1 MKSQAQQTGCAIEEK
16 LLLGV
21 RKHTD
26 SGTNRRRGG
35 VVKAQ
40 LLSRALVFKVSEGS
54 CSVDL
59 GLVSLK
65 QDRMAD
71 WPTTVV

>member
-26 SGTNRRRGG
+26 SGTSRRRGG
-35 VVKAQ
+35 VV
-40 LLSRALVFKVSEGS
+40 RALVFKVSEGS
-54 CSVDL
+54 SSADL

>member
-26 SGTNRRRGG
+26 SGTSRRRGG

-40 LLSRALVFKVSEGS
+40 FLSRARVFKVSEGS
-54 CSVDL
+54 SSADL

-65 QDRMAD
+65 QDRIAD